1 MKGNLKGSD
10 KMENIH
16 IKNFIGKHVHFIG
29 IGGISMSGIAEIL
42 LNKGY
47 NVSGSDIRNS
57 AIIERL
63 RTKGANIYIGHRP
76 SNINGANLVVYT
88 AAINEENPELLEA
101 HKNSIPTM
109 DRATLL
115 GQLME
120 TYPFAIG
127 VSGTHGK
134 TTTTSML
141 SIIMEHADL
150 DPTILVGGEVDEI
163 GGNVRTGTSDYFL
176 TEACEYVESFLKFHP
191 YIALILNIDE
201 DHLDYFKNLDHI
213 YSAFLKYARLVPPDG
228 YVVGCIDDPLVEKLM
243 KEAGRQTVSFG
254 IEKNADLIAH
264 SISFDDKGCPTFIPS
279 YMGKDEEPI
288 HLNVPGKHNIYNAL
302 GAYATAKILGV
313 DGKIIKEA
321 LSLYHGTH
329 RRFEIKGTVDN
340 ITVIDDYAHHPN
352 EIRATLNI
360 LNNFSHNRIW
370 CIFQPHTYTRT
381 KKLFNRFID
390 AFHGVDKLIVTDI
403 YAAREKNPGDIHA
416 KDIVSAINENGQDAL
431 YISDFKDIVS
441 YLAENVKSG
450 DIIITMGA
458 GNVYEVGESFLKS
471 FQKVTPKAL

>member
-10 KMENIH
+10 KMKNIH
-16 IKNFIGKHVHFIG
+16 IENFIGKHIHFIG

-42 LNKGY
+42 LDKGY
-47 NVSGSDIRNS
+47 IISGSDIHNS

-63 RTKGANIYIGHRP
+63 RKKGANIYIGHD
-76 SNINGANLVVYT
+76 SLNIKGANLIVYT
-88 AAINEENPELLEA
+88 AAINDDNPELIEA
-101 HKNSIPTM
+101 SKNSIPTM

-141 SIIMEHADL
+141 SVIMEHADL

-163 GGNVRTGTSDYFL
+163 GGNVRSGSSDYFL

-201 DHLDYFKNLDHI
+201 DHLDYFKDIDHI

-228 YVVGCIDDPLVEKLM
+228 YVVGCLDDPHVEKLM
-243 KEAGRQTVSFG
+243 KEVKRQTISFG
-254 IEKNADLIAH
+254 IEKDADLIAH
-264 SISFDDKGCPTFIPS
+264 SISYDRTGCPIFIPS
-279 YMGKDEEPI
+279 YMGKDGKTI
-288 HLNVPGKHNIYNAL
+288 HLKVPGKHNIYNAL

-313 DGKIIKEA
+313 DGNIISEA

-329 RRFEIKGTVDN
+329 RRFEVKGIVND

-352 EIRATLNI
+352 EIRATIDI
-360 LNNFSHNRIW
+360 LDNFPHGRIW
-370 CIFQPHTYTRT
+370 CVFQPHTYTRT
-381 KKLFNRFID
+381 KKLFNRFVD
-390 AFHGVDKLIVTDI
+390 AFQGIDKLIVTDI
-403 YAAREKNPGDIHA
+403 YAAREKDPGDIHS
-416 KDIVSAINENGQDAL
+416 KDIVSTISKNGQDAI
-431 YISDFKDIVS
+431 YISNFKDIVE
-441 YLAENVKSG
+441 YLNKNIESG

-458 GNVYEVGESFLKS
+458 GNIYEVGESFLKT

>member
-1 MKGNLKGSD
+1 
-10 KMENIH
+10 MENIH

-47 NVSGSDIRNS
+47 KVSGSDIRNS

-63 RTKGANIYIGHRP
+63 RKKGANIYIGHRP

-88 AAINEENPELLEA
+88 AAINKENPELLEA

-191 YIALILNIDE
+191 YIALILNID
-201 DHLDYFKNLDHI
+201 
-213 YSAFLKYARLVPPDG
+213 
-228 YVVGCIDDPLVEKLM
+228 
-243 KEAGRQTVSFG
+243 
-254 IEKNADLIAH
+254 
-264 SISFDDKGCPTFIPS
+264 
-279 YMGKDEEPI
+279 
-288 HLNVPGKHNIYNAL
+288 
-302 GAYATAKILGV
+302 
-313 DGKIIKEA
+313 
-321 LSLYHGTH
+321 
-329 RRFEIKGTVDN
+329 
-340 ITVIDDYAHHPN
+340 
-352 EIRATLNI
+352 
-360 LNNFSHNRIW
+360 
-370 CIFQPHTYTRT
+370 
-381 KKLFNRFID
+381 
-390 AFHGVDKLIVTDI
+390 
-403 YAAREKNPGDIHA
+403 
-416 KDIVSAINENGQDAL
+416 
-431 YISDFKDIVS
+431 
-441 YLAENVKSG
+441 
-450 DIIITMGA
+450 
-458 GNVYEVGESFLKS
+458 
-471 FQKVTPKAL
+471 